1 MRVTVVVPTYNEAGN
16 IATLITAVRQVL
28 PQAGILVVDDGSP
41 DGTADLVDDLAAQLD
56 VDRPLGAGRIV
67 VARRERKDGLGAAYR
82 FGLRKAIADGAEI
95 CVQMDA
101 DLSHDPASLPALVS
115 IAELGADLA
124 MGSRYVP
131 GGITLNWPSRRRWV
145 SRWGNRY
152 AAGVLGLAVNDVT
165 AGYRAYRSTALE
177 QMQFETVKAEGYG
190 FQIEMTYRLVR
201 INGRV
206 VEFPITFRDRME
218 GESKFSGSIIRE
230 AFGLV
235 LRLWVADFS
244 GRRRRR
250 ALGG

>member
-1 MRVTVVVPTYNEAGN
+1 MRVTVVVPTFNEAGN
-16 IATLITAVRQVL
+16 IETLVSAVRQVL
-28 PQAGILVVDDGSP
+28 PRASILVVDDGSP
-41 DGTADLVDDLAAQLD
+41 DGTADLADA
-56 VDRPLGAGRIV
+56 LGATLGNVEV
-67 VARRERKDGLGAAYR
+67 VRRTSKDGLGAAYR
-82 FGLRKAIADGAEI
+82 FGLRHAIEQGAEI

-101 DLSHDPASLPALVS
+101 DLSHDPAALPALV
-115 IAELGADLA
+115 AVVEHGADLA
-124 MGSRYVP
+124 VGSRYVP
-131 GGITLNWPSRRRWV
+131 GGITLNWPRRRRMV

-177 QMQFETVKAEGYG
+177 RMRFDSVQAEGYG

-201 INGRV
+201 LGGRI
-206 VEFPITFRDRME
+206 VEFPITFRDRMA

-235 LRLWVADFS
+235 LRLWVADFG

-250 ALGG
+250 AMGG

>member
-1 MRVTVVVPTYNEAGN
+1 MGITSTVMRVTVVVPTFNEAGN
-16 IATLITAVRQVL
+16 IETLVSAVRQVL
-28 PQAGILVVDDGSP
+28 PRASILVVDDGSP
-41 DGTADLVDDLAAQLD
+41 DGTADLADA
-56 VDRPLGAGRIV
+56 LGATLGNVEV
-67 VARRERKDGLGAAYR
+67 VRRASKDGLGAAYR
-82 FGLRKAIADGAEI
+82 FGLRHAIEQGAEI

-101 DLSHDPASLPALVS
+101 DLSHDPAALPALV
-115 IAELGADLA
+115 AVVEHGADLA
-124 MGSRYVP
+124 VGSRYVP
-131 GGITLNWPSRRRWV
+131 GGITLNWPRRRRTV

-177 QMQFETVKAEGYG
+177 RMKFDSVQAEGYG

-201 INGRV
+201 LGGRI
-206 VEFPITFRDRME
+206 VEFPITFRDRMA

-235 LRLWVADFS
+235 LRLWAADFG

-250 ALGG
+250 AMGG